1 MNADRSQGQLVTD
14 IEVLVSSFI
23 PLAVQQKLLG
33 WDKTYNNT
41 LQATFD
47 PLPTFAAAKA
57 VIASNAPERGR

>member
-23 PLAVQQKLLG
+23 PLAVQQKLG
-33 WDKTYNNT
+33 WEKTYNNT

-47 PLPTFAAAKA
+47 PLPTFAATKA